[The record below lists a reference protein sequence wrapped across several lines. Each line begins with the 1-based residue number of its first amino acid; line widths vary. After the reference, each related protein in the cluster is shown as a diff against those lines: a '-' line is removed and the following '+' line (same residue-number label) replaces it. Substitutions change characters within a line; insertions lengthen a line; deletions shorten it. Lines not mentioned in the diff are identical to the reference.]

1 MRLRFDTEEEALA
14 YSAAEA
20 MLRGC
25 NMETT
30 VYWYAVEQDEIGWYI
45 EIEEQGNLVL

>member
-1 MRLRFDTEEEALA
+1 MILRFDTEEEALA

-20 MLRGC
+20 MARGC

-30 VYWYAVEQDEIGWYI
+30 VYWYLVELDEIGLYI
-45 EIEEQGNLVL
+45 DIEEETE